1 LVVDRSP
8 ATKVKSAA
16 MYEIDQNYLE
26 TLSPTERS
34 KIEMLYKLIVDAHSV
49 VDEADRTNL
58 MNEIRMLAGLALK
71 EPLLAL

>member
-1 LVVDRSP
+1 
-8 ATKVKSAA
+8 

>member
-1 LVVDRSP
+1 
-8 ATKVKSAA
+8 
-16 MYEIDQNYLE
+16 
-26 TLSPTERS
+26 
-34 KIEMLYKLIVDAHSV
+34 MLYKLIVDAHSV